1 VPDAKAVTCVLCE
14 PDSDL
19 LWLGHAGGRV
29 SALALAR
36 QPEGAPAARLVMRW
50 QAFRSGAV
58 TAIARTAWGGLWTGS
73 SRGAVRVWAP
83 EVGGAAAAGGGGA
96 ELVAPTRE
104 LRRSHGARPHGS
116 AVAFLPAGR
125 WGSVAGPPCAVAAVA
140 LCPPSGAA
148 RRCGRAGSLECGN
161 QQCPGCACRQLCIY
175 CHRDTAS
182 RSPPALPALSV

>member
-116 AVAFLPAGR
+116 AVAFLLAPAGGQVGLGR
-125 WGSVAGPPCAVAAVA
+125 WSAMRC
-140 LCPPSGAA
+140 CSSGAVPA
-148 RRCGRAGSLECGN
+148 VWGRQALW
-161 QQCPGCACRQLCIY
+161 
-175 CHRDTAS
+175 TS
-182 RSPPALPALSV
+182 RKLGVW

>member
-1 VPDAKAVTCVLCE
+1 M
-14 PDSDL
+14 
-19 LWLGHAGGRV
+19 

-116 AVAFLPAGR
+116 AVAFLLAPAGGQVGLGR
-125 WGSVAGPPCAVAAVA
+125 WSAMRCCSSGVVPAVWGRQA
-140 LCPPSGAA
+140 LW
-148 RRCGRAGSLECGN
+148 
-161 QQCPGCACRQLCIY
+161 
-175 CHRDTAS
+175 TS
-182 RSPPALPALSV
+182 RKLGVR